1 MLRLSQKGWNNVI
14 IFTMLAMI
22 LMLNISSFDSDD
34 SQLPQPIIEQGAI
47 LLSLQID
54 QDVIERA
61 GQTWRFSSSS
71 PMASTAALEGQAGAL
86 AALVNNWQRALV
98 KSQREVS
105 AELLKSPDFVVVLWL
120 AGERN
125 GRVLSIKTIHQQTYL
140 MLDNE
145 VMLLD
150 FPTVEQLTQ
159 W

>member
-1 MLRLSQKGWNNVI
+1 
-14 IFTMLAMI
+14 
-22 LMLNISSFDSDD
+22 
-34 SQLPQPIIEQGAI
+34 
-47 LLSLQID
+47 LSLQID

-105 AELLKSPDFVVVLWL
+105 TELLKSPDFVVVLWL